1 MNAYDFLEQ
10 IEKIDTLINNKL
22 IEVAQ
27 WKALAISTTSNL
39 NPDKVQSTGSQQKMA
54 EAVEHYLD
62 IEREINECIDTLYDV
77 KRDVLS
83 KIEKLKADEYDML
96 HKVYVQYMPVKV
108 VAEKYDKSY
117 SWAIK
122 LHARAIKHLE
132 EVLLNENT

>member
-62 IEREINECIDTLYDV
+62 IEKEINECIDTLYDV